1 MSYTVG
7 EKLQVI
13 MKRKGVTVTELARLT
28 HQTRQNLS
36 RKLNLN
42 LMTVQELCEYG
53 VTCLT
58 IASDVIENLIRN
70 ANVTA
75 AVDAFVTDFETLC
88 GQGKTMLNC
97 EE

>member
-13 MKRKGVTVTELARLT
+13 MKRKGMTVTQLAKLT

-42 LMTVQELCEYG
+42 LMTVQELYELAEVLGCRVEIL
-53 VTCLT
+53 LT
-58 IASDVIENLIRN
+58 TNDTNEQ
-70 ANVTA
+70 
-75 AVDAFVTDFETLC
+75 F
-88 GQGKTMLNC
+88 
-97 EE
+97 

>member
-42 LMTVQELCEYG
+42 LMTVQELCEYAEILG
-53 VTCLT
+53 CRVEILLT
-58 IASDVIENLIRN
+58 M
-70 ANVTA
+70 T
-75 AVDAFVTDFETLC
+75 ETNE
-88 GQGKTMLNC
+88 QF
-97 EE
+97 

>member
-13 MKRKGVTVTELARLT
+13 MKRKGMTVTQLAKLT

-42 LMTVQELCEYG
+42 LMTVQELHEYAEILG
-53 VTCLT
+53 CRVEILLT
-58 IASDVIENLIRN
+58 TNDTNEQ
-70 ANVTA
+70 
-75 AVDAFVTDFETLC
+75 F
-88 GQGKTMLNC
+88 
-97 EE
+97 